1 MVFDK
6 VIEIEKVS
14 ESISKVNFREA
25 VRAVIIKNNKILMVN
40 SKNKDYKFPGGGVK
54 RFEGKVEALKREV
67 EEETG
72 YVCTDV
78 KDIIGVVTEKSK
90 DKYNNDKLFKMIS
103 YYYIVEVSNIQ
114 KEQKLD
120 NYEKELEFRPVWINI
135 NEAILQNK
143 LIIKDSPV
151 NMPNW
156 IYRETY
162 VLKEIE
168 NAINKNIL
176 NS

>member
-6 VIEIEKVS
+6 IIEIEKVS
-14 ESISKVNFREA
+14 ESISRVNFREA
-25 VRAVIIKNNKILMVN
+25 VRAVIIKDNKILMVN

-54 RFEGKVEALKREV
+54 KYEEKLDALKREV

-72 YVCTDV
+72 FVCSNV
-78 KDIIGVVTEKSK
+78 KDVIGIVTEKSK
-90 DKYNNDKLFKMIS
+90 DRFHHNRLFKMIS
-103 YYYIVEVSNIQ
+103 YYYMVEVSDEQ

-120 NYEKELEFRPVWINI
+120 DYEKELEFKPVWINI
-135 NEAILQNK
+135 KEAILQNK
-143 LIIKDSPV
+143 LIIEENPP

-156 IYRETY
+156 IYRETD

-176 NS
+176 NF

>member
-6 VIEIEKVS
+6 IIEIEKVS
-14 ESISKVNFREA
+14 ESISRVNFREA
-25 VRAVIIKNNKILMVN
+25 VRAVIIKDNKILMVN

-54 RFEGKVEALKREV
+54 KYEEKLDALKREV

-72 YVCTDV
+72 FVCSNV
-78 KDIIGVVTEKSK
+78 KDVIGIVTEKSK
-90 DKYNNDKLFKMIS
+90 DRFHHNRLFKMIS
-103 YYYIVEVSNIQ
+103 YYYMVEVSDEQ

-120 NYEKELEFRPVWINI
+120 DYEKELEFKPVWINI
-135 NEAILQNK
+135 KEAILQNK
-143 LIIKDSPV
+143 LIIEENPP

-156 IYRETY
+156 IYRETD

-168 NAINKNIL
+168 NAINKNTL
-176 NS
+176 NF

>member
-6 VIEIEKVS
+6 IIEIEKVS
-14 ESISKVNFREA
+14 ESIGKVNFREA
-25 VRAVIIKNNKILMVN
+25 VRAIIIKDNKILMVN

-54 RFEGKVEALKREV
+54 KYEEKLNALKREV

-72 YVCTDV
+72 FVCSNV
-78 KDIIGVVTEKSK
+78 KDVIGIVTEKSK
-90 DKYNNDKLFKMIS
+90 DRFHHNRLFKMIS
-103 YYYIVEVSNIQ
+103 YYYMVEVSDEQ

-120 NYEKELEFRPVWINI
+120 DYEKELEFKPLWINI

-143 LIIKDSPV
+143 LIIENNPPD
-151 NMPNW
+151 MPNW
-156 IYRETY
+156 IYRETD

-168 NAINKNIL
+168 NAINKNTI
-176 NS
+176 NF

>member
-1 MVFDK
+1 MLFDK
-6 VIEIEKVS
+6 IIEIEKVS
-14 ESISKVNFREA
+14 ESISRVNFREA
-25 VRAVIIKNNKILMVN
+25 VRAVIIKDNKILMVN

-54 RFEGKVEALKREV
+54 KYEEKLDALKREV

-72 YVCTDV
+72 FVCSNV
-78 KDIIGVVTEKSK
+78 KDVIGIVTEKSK
-90 DKYNNDKLFKMIS
+90 DRFHHNRLFKMIS
-103 YYYIVEVSNIQ
+103 YYYMVEVSDEQ

-120 NYEKELEFRPVWINI
+120 DYEKELEFKPVWINI

-143 LIIKDSPV
+143 LIIEDNPP

-156 IYRETY
+156 IYRETD

-168 NAINKNIL
+168 NAINKNTL
-176 NS
+176 NF